1 MKLTE
6 EEKIK
11 EVIHR
16 TVTKLVQKNIF
27 SMDEYNE
34 IFEFEVKEV

>member
-16 TVTKLVQKNIF
+16 TVAKLLQKNIF
-27 SMDEYNE
+27 SMEEYDE
-34 IFEFEVKEV
+34 IFEFDK

>member
-1 MKLTE
+1 MKLAE

-16 TVTKLVQKNIF
+16 TVTKLVQKKIF

-34 IFEFEVKEV
+34 IFKFDG

>member
-16 TVTKLVQKNIF
+16 TVTKLLQKNIF
-27 SMDEYNE
+27 SMEEYDE
-34 IFEFEVKEV
+34 IFEFDK